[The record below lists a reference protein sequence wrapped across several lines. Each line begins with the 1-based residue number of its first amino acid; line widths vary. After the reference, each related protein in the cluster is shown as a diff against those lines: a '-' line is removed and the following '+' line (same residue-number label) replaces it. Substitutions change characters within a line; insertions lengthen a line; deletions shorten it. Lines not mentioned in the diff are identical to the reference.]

1 MMMHRVLAES
11 TSTIREGYWFDFRK
25 SKYFYW
31 DKERDP
37 FHMDILTGI

>member
-11 TSTIREGYWFDFRK
+11 TS
-25 SKYFYW
+25 
-31 DKERDP
+31 KEAIGLIFANQNIITGKKKRDP